1 MKYSVFHY
9 GKPSCAVT
17 HTLPHILYQRSKDL
31 TTTPCIYV
39 DGKPVLSWAEYANAA
54 FGIALGLRAR
64 GIQPGQRVAMLCENS
79 VDWAKVQ
86 LGIYA
91 AGMISVPILPSSSDN
106 MIERIIKLAEPQ
118 ALLVDAA
125 QMPRIIAMRE
135 KGVTS
140 AMLFTL
146 NGSQPG
152 VQGLADLYQKPTD
165 AQMQQLLSEINEKT
179 PCLISYTSGST
190 GDPKG
195 VFKNH
200 LITTVNHGPCD
211 TNGQLVPAQP
221 EQMAGIIL
229 SLNHGMG
236 QGLFYRALAQG
247 YSIGLTE
254 RPEPEIRLAHLAAM
268 APTIIWVVPRVI
280 KRLVAEFDEQHPE
293 WLQEWEAQYAAGKRR
308 GSAEMESLRQRMQ
321 AAFGGRLLQIHSS
334 GSQTPPALF
343 RRCTEIGLELWEFY
357 GVTETGI
364 VSEGS
369 PSGVPGMT
377 GMAVPGI
384 ELRFEEDG
392 ELLVRG
398 PGVSLGYYQNE
409 AATNEMIDA
418 DGWCKTG
425 DFVVLKPEGLHIA
438 GRKKD
443 IFNTSEGSNIYPT
456 RIEGILEELPLV
468 AEAVLLGDRRPFI
481 AALLVPDVSKA
492 TQELGRNITE
502 ADYAQGSELHQ
513 TLMRSIARINEG
525 LEPYECIHK
534 ICLLKTPFQPTVR
547 SQVGG
552 ISKTRVRRDLV
563 DQFYQTEIQ
572 HIYEVA

>member
-1 MKYSVFHY
+1 
-9 GKPSCAVT
+9 
-17 HTLPHILYQRSKDL
+17 
-31 TTTPCIYV
+31 
-39 DGKPVLSWAEYANAA
+39 
-54 FGIALGLRAR
+54 
-64 GIQPGQRVAMLCENS
+64 
-79 VDWAKVQ
+79 
-86 LGIYA
+86 
-91 AGMISVPILPSSSDN
+91 
-106 MIERIIKLAEPQ
+106 
-118 ALLVDAA
+118 
-125 QMPRIIAMRE
+125 
-135 KGVTS
+135 
-140 AMLFTL
+140 
-146 NGSQPG
+146 
-152 VQGLADLYQKPTD
+152 
-165 AQMQQLLSEINEKT
+165 
-179 PCLISYTSGST
+179 
-190 GDPKG
+190 
-195 VFKNH
+195 
-200 LITTVNHGPCD
+200 
-211 TNGQLVPAQP
+211 
-221 EQMAGIIL
+221 
-229 SLNHGMG
+229 
-236 QGLFYRALAQG
+236 
-247 YSIGLTE
+247 
-254 RPEPEIRLAHLAAM
+254 
-268 APTIIWVVPRVI
+268 
-280 KRLVAEFDEQHPE
+280 
-293 WLQEWEAQYAAGKRR
+293 
-308 GSAEMESLRQRMQ
+308 
-321 AAFGGRLLQIHSS
+321 
-334 GSQTPPALF
+334 
-343 RRCTEIGLELWEFY
+343 
-357 GVTETGI
+357 
-364 VSEGS
+364 
-369 PSGVPGMT
+369 MT

-492 TQELGRNITE
+492 RQELGRDITE